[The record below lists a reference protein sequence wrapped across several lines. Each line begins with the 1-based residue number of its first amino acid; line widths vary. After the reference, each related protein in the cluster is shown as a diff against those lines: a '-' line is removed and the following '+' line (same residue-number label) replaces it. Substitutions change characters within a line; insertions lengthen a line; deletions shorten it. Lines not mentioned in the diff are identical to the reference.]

1 MSLNQKNEAS
11 TTQAPVV
18 VFYHQECSD
27 GFGAALSAWLKYA
40 DKTPITLTP
49 LSYGDTLPAL
59 PTASDVYI
67 LDFSLPVD
75 VFLELRKNNFR
86 VSMIDHHQTAQEH
99 YGQFFAGDR
108 DIIFDMNHSGAA
120 LAWLHFHPGT
130 KVPALIRYIEDKDLW
145 TWKLPGSLEINSA
158 LASHPMDFAL
168 WNRFLVELENSPPE
182 ETALYKEGSA
192 ILRYQER
199 LLGQAIKNTGTMGR
213 LDQGEEGFFVNSP
226 ILNSE
231 IGGRAKTFSNMV
243 GIWSVKPD
251 GRVSYSLRSSDGGP
265 DVARIAQRFGGGGH
279 KRAAGF
285 IVDQIVHTPLPPK

>member
-1 MSLNQKNEAS
+1 MSQKPENFSIEK
-11 TTQAPVV
+11 APVV

-40 DKTPITLTP
+40 GKIPITLTP

-59 PTASDVYI
+59 PTGSDVYI
-67 LDFSLPVD
+67 LDFSLPVE
-75 VFLELRKNNFR
+75 VFFELRKKNLR
-86 VSMIDHHQTAQEH
+86 VSMIDHHQTAQEK
-99 YGQFFAGDR
+99 YGQFFSGDQ

-120 LAWLHFHPGT
+120 LAWKHFHPGT
-130 KVPALIRYIEDKDLW
+130 DVPALIRYIEDKDLW
-145 TWKLPGSLEINSA
+145 LWKLPGSLEINSA
-158 LASHPMDFAL
+158 LASYPMDFSL
-168 WNRFLVELENSPPE
+168 WNRFLIELENKPAE
-182 ETALYKEGSA
+182 ETDLYKEGSA
-192 ILRYQER
+192 ILRYQGR
-199 LLGQAIKNTGTMGR
+199 LLDQAIKNTGTPGKF
-213 LDQGEEGFFVNSP
+213 DEGEEGFFVNSP

-231 IGGRAKTFSNMV
+231 IGGRAKTFNNMV

-285 IVDQIVHTPLPPK
+285 IVDQIVHTPLLPK

>member
-1 MSLNQKNEAS
+1 MSLKSENFSIEK
-11 TTQAPVV
+11 APVV

-59 PTASDVYI
+59 PTGSDVYI
-67 LDFSLPVD
+67 LDFSLPVE
-75 VFLELRKNNFR
+75 VFFELRKNNLR
-86 VSMIDHHQTAQEH
+86 VSMIDHHQTAQEK
-99 YGQFFAGDR
+99 YGQFFSGDR

-120 LAWLHFHPGT
+120 LAWKHFHPGT
-130 KVPALIRYIEDKDLW
+130 DIPALIRYIEDKDLW
-145 TWKLPGSLEINSA
+145 LWKLPGSLEINSA
-158 LASHPMDFAL
+158 LASYPMDFSL
-168 WNRFLVELENSPPE
+168 WNRFLIELENKPPE
-182 ETALYKEGSA
+182 ETDLYKEGSA
-192 ILRYQER
+192 ILRYQGR
-199 LLGQAIKNTGTMGR
+199 LLDQAIKNTGTLGKF
-213 LDQGEEGFFVNSP
+213 DEGEEGFFVNSP

-231 IGGRAKTFSNMV
+231 IGGRAKTLNNMV

-251 GRVSYSLRSSDGGP
+251 GRVSYSLRSSDSGP

-285 IVDQIVHTPLPPK
+285 IVDRIVHAPLPTK

>member
-1 MSLNQKNEAS
+1 MITWRTDMSLNQKNEAS

-27 GFGAALSAWLKYA
+27 GFGAALSAWLKYT

-108 DIIFDMNHSGAA
+108 DIIFDKKSVPEGEIHRVGGQRRVDFETSGEFPCPKVLVLNIADKGG
-120 LAWLHFHPGT
+120 HFCARV
-130 KVPALIRYIEDKDLW
+130 K
-145 TWKLPGSLEINSA
+145 
-158 LASHPMDFAL
+158 
-168 WNRFLVELENSPPE
+168 
-182 ETALYKEGSA
+182 
-192 ILRYQER
+192 
-199 LLGQAIKNTGTMGR
+199 
-213 LDQGEEGFFVNSP
+213 
-226 ILNSE
+226 
-231 IGGRAKTFSNMV
+231 
-243 GIWSVKPD
+243 VKPGQGGSRVVHVED
-251 GRVSYSLRSSDGGP
+251 DIPKVEGR
-265 DVARIAQRFGGGGH
+265 
-279 KRAAGF
+279 
-285 IVDQIVHTPLPPK
+285 